1 MPRPTIVFEI
11 TPSAGNLPP
20 MVFCV
25 AGSEALTA
33 NTDEALVART
43 ALTAMAYLFTQG
55 QPVEFGHEIPREL
68 LK

>member
-1 MPRPTIVFEI
+1 
-11 TPSAGNLPP
+11 
-20 MVFCV
+20 V

-33 NTDEALVART
+33 NTDEALVARA